1 MAGAKLAKQTEHA
14 RKGNSVK
21 RALLPVE
28 TCVLR
33 VFRDLENPTN
43 TMVWDRIN
51 MVDMIAPHLV
61 DHVNPVINF
70 HCNSVELESGKS
82 ARSARPTIA
91 QSEYYP

>member
-1 MAGAKLAKQTEHA
+1 
-14 RKGNSVK
+14 
-21 RALLPVE
+21 
-28 TCVLR
+28 
-33 VFRDLENPTN
+33 
-43 TMVWDRIN
+43 MVWDRIN